1 MARSIVVWIMCLS
14 CFGSVSVGILEEF
27 FAKKYL
33 FTVELRLFSDLV
45 FGNKVIDKKPKA
57 QNDKYEFRQNYLF
70 QKLHLRVPDSGRTR
84 TIHKP
89 IKSYETFPTIY
100 AVDPEESLNID
111 KPGSPYVLIHKIFSN
126 NENEVA
132 VTKLEEIPPD
142 LDPDEVWLSDGNLLV
157 LKGGYSKRLKFEKRT
172 QILNAPRKRRRVAY
186 KRRKK
191 LF

>member
-1 MARSIVVWIMCLS
+1 MISHSLNISIIVIPQGKNMARSIVVWIMCLS
-14 CFGSVSVGILEEF
+14 CFGSVSVGDPGRVLR
-27 FAKKYL
+27 KKVPVY
-33 FTVELRLFSDLV
+33 RRASSFSDLV

-111 KPGSPYVLIHKIFSN
+111 KPGSPRDS
-126 NENEVA
+126 
-132 VTKLEEIPPD
+132 
-142 LDPDEVWLSDGNLLV
+142 
-157 LKGGYSKRLKFEKRT
+157 
-172 QILNAPRKRRRVAY
+172 PRSGSG
-186 KRRKK
+186 
-191 LF
+191 